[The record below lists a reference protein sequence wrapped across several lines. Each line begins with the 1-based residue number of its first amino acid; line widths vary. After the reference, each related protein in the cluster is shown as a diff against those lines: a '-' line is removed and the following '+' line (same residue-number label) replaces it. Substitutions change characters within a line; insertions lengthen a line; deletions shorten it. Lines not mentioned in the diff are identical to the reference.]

1 VWRIVVNTARTV
13 GTRAARQ
20 EHETSV
26 AEEQT
31 PTNGHPPSEIFDQQ
45 TGELLAEQQ
54 TGAYGGWTVYLDEEV
69 VDSLPSQPPQPL
81 EPPCQT
87 GHDAIGH
94 HIPGGL
100 IANGAPL
107 KKP

>member
-1 VWRIVVNTARTV
+1 VVNTARTV

-69 VDSLPSQPPQPL
+69 VDSLPSQPPQAL
-81 EPPCQT
+81 
-87 GHDAIGH
+87 
-94 HIPGGL
+94 GL
-100 IANGAPL
+100 SVPDGSRRDWPITFPAASSRTARR
-107 KKP
+107 